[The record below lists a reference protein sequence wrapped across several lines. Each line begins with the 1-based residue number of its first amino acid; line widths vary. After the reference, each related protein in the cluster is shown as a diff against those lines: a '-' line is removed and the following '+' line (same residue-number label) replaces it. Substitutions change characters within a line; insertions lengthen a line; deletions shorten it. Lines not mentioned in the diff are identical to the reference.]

1 MQIWTS
7 LLAGGLGG
15 LLGAAAALVGNAL
28 AQRREDVRLIVADR
42 QRLRDLKGERLRR
55 LYEPLL
61 RVAMTLDGV
70 VKEKGY
76 TMEHESEPQRDA
88 RHERII
94 GAAMSGLEEVGA
106 SIVMEPGTDD
116 VKDAYNQAFNACS
129 NYLRGWRSEK
139 TGSPFTD
146 RATRLQSVDDSAVG
160 LKSAIT
166 GQLADLENPIM
177 IRDQR
182 LWRYLFGR
190 PPEAVE
196 PGTKLST
203 RVGPP
208 GGVD

>member
-15 LLGAAAALVGNAL
+15 LLGAATALVGNPL

-42 QRLRDLKGERLRR
+42 QRLRDLKSERLRG

-76 TMEHESEPQRDA
+76 TMEDETEAERDG
-88 RHERII
+88 RHERGIA
-94 GAAMSGLEEVGA
+94 GAMARLEEVGA

-116 VKDAYNQAFNACS
+116 VKDAYTRAFNSCTS
-129 NYLRGWRSEK
+129 YLRGWRMENA
-139 TGSPFTD
+139 GSRFTD
-146 RATRLQSVDDSAVG
+146 RAVRLQAADDSAVA

-166 GQLADLENPIM
+166 RQLVELENPII
-177 IRDQR
+177 IRDQP

-190 PPEAVE
+190 PPQEGENRTNV
-196 PGTKLST
+196 ST
-203 RVGPP
+203 ERTRTTSTH
-208 GGVD
+208 